1 MVDLFGVVIMQT
13 RRRGSACPSGG
24 QETAKVKD
32 NKNTVESERRLII
45 DEIIE
50 IIRRSYSF
58 VLADGDGGSRYVGKR
73 ALALKKQGRDEE
85 AEKLLDLMPYATE
98 VIATDD
104 RKSDVAFL
112 KIFLVPGEAP
122 VVQFFTEE
130 HRQHSQFL
138 LDRLCQALEV
148 EIAVIEPKL
157 GT

>member
-1 MVDLFGVVIMQT
+1 MTTVED
-13 RRRGSACPSGG
+13 
-24 QETAKVKD
+24 K
-32 NKNTVESERRLII
+32 KNTVESERRPTI
-45 DEIIE
+45 DETID

-58 VLADGDGGSRYVGKR
+58 VLTDDDRGSRYVGKR

-130 HRQHSQFL
+130 HKQHSQFL
-138 LDRLCQALEV
+138 LDRLSQVLKV
-148 EIAVIEPKL
+148 EIAVIEPEL
-157 GT
+157 VT